1 MGQLRSGNLSG
12 YSSPRLDYVL
22 ANAFKA
28 TGAAALR
35 TLYRVAEQIVQNDRP
50 VIYLYHPIQYAGVST
65 SVVGVSLVLTQIRV
79 AFAQFK

>member
-1 MGQLRSGNLSG
+1 MGRLRLAT
-12 YSSPRLDYVL
+12 SPATRAPDSIYVL